1 MQTRGY
7 VVAGRE
13 CNEMNILC
21 LYDTQTFQETILLDA
36 SNEIEIYNLGYVA
49 STNKVMFNGLS
60 FANGQYVVGNI
71 SLS

>member
-1 MQTRGY
+1 
-7 VVAGRE
+7 
-13 CNEMNILC
+13 MNILC